1 MVVTLDI
8 AYFRAAY
15 PQFSD
20 AGALPDAVIERL
32 WGEAE
37 ILVDNSAASPI
48 PAREPS
54 GNPRAAILYALLC
67 HLAAL
72 ATRGDV
78 VGRVGGATQGS
89 VNMSLAYGSVR
100 NNPQWWQQTQCGAR
114 RGNFCAAGLSARCIF
129 PGGARDG

>member
-1 MVVTLDI
+1 MIVTLDI
-8 AYFRAAY
+8 AWFRAAY

-20 AGALPDAVIERL
+20 AEVLPDAVIERL

-37 ILVDNSAASPI
+37 ILVDNSATSAN

-67 HLAAL
+67 HLATL

-100 NNPQWWQQTQCGAR
+100 NNPQWWQQTQCGATAWELL
-114 RGNFCAAGLSARCIF
+114 RGWAIGPLYFS
-129 PGGARDG
+129 GGC